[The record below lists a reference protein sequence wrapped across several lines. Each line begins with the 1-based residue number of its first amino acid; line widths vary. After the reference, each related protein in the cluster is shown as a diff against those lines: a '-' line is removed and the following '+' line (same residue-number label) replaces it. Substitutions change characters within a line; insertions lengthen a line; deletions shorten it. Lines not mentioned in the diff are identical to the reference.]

1 MRVLSLCTSAGLWD
15 RALIEAGHEVVAGCE
30 IEPHKRAMY
39 KAFCGGEPL
48 VHDIADLPATIRGER
63 FDGVI
68 AGIPCQSR
76 SKLAAMRKPKFGD
89 LLPQFLAVLD
99 ACEWDWC
106 VAENVKALDIPGFKT
121 VRLNAMNYGR
131 PHQSRERWFTY
142 SPNLTPP
149 PQLFPGDVD
158 DLMAYSVVAG
168 RIYGPRRGSRL
179 QGWPEFMELA
189 GRFSCVEMQE
199 ALADGVPRG
208 LADAW
213 LRSVGALTKPAREAP
228 IPDRPAGRQI
238 APA

>member
-1 MRVLSLCTSAGLWD
+1 VKILSLCTSAGLWD
-15 RALIEAGHEVVAGCE
+15 RALIEAGHEVVPGCE
-30 IEPHKRAMY
+30 LMPHKRAMY
-39 KAFCGGEPL
+39 EAFCGGKHL
-48 VHDIADLPATIRGER
+48 AHDIADLPDLIRGQH

-68 AGIPCQSR
+68 GGIPCQSR
-76 SKLAAMRKPKFGD
+76 SKLRAIRAPKFPD
-89 LLPQFLAVLD
+89 LLPGLMNVLE
-99 ACEWDWC
+99 ACTWDWA
-106 VAENVKALDIPGFKT
+106 VMENVTALDIPGFGR
-121 VRLNAMNYGR
+121 VRMNAMNFAQ

-149 PQLFPGDVD
+149 AQPFPGNVD

-168 RIYGPRRGSRL
+168 RIYGPKRGSKL

-213 LRSVGALTKPAREAP
+213 LR
-228 IPDRPAGRQI
+228 QI
-238 APA
+238 EQIEECTS